1 MYALKLYLA
10 FSSEQQKSKATETRV
25 EEAKKWNLFYPSYA
39 MAVQSG
45 ELLGVSCLAMPY
57 VASIPTS
64 RRLDLL
70 DKIEREL
77 ARFAGMGY
85 SYRET
90 DLRWRHIGLRK
101 DKNGNEIVI
110 LVDLESMDYCGDG
123 KLGKEDVLSALAQL
137 RTRAQEEPVNA
148 GQHFVHAV

>member
-1 MYALKLYLA
+1 M
-10 FSSEQQKSKATETRV
+10 ETRA
-25 EEAKKWNLFYPSYA
+25 EEAKKWKLFYPSYV

-45 ELLGVSCLAMPY
+45 ELLGVPCLAMSY
-57 VASIPTS
+57 VASFPSS

-70 DKIEREL
+70 DKIQQEL
-77 ARFAGMGY
+77 TRVAGMGY

-123 KLGKEDVLSALAQL
+123 KLGKEDVSSAVEQL
-137 RTRAQEEPVNA
+137 RTSAQDEPVNA